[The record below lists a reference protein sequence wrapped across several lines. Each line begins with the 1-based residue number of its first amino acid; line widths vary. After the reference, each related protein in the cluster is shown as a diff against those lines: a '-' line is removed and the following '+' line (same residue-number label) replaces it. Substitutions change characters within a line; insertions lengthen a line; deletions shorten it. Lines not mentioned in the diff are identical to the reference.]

1 MATREYI
8 PSVVVVIET
17 DGLQELIDAAR
28 QVPVVPVPK
37 PEPRVVIDLTLPT
50 PRREIHIPDALVT
63 QLEDYELYVG

>member
-1 MATREYI
+1 MATREYVL
-8 PSVVVVIET
+8 SVAVVIET

-28 QVPVVPVPK
+28 QMPVTK